1 MTLEIGL
8 VLGILVVAIILFVT
22 ERFRVDVVA
31 LLVLSS
37 LIVTG
42 LVSPAQAVAGFA
54 NPAVVTVWAIFILSG
69 ALDRT
74 GVANLLGHNVLRLAG
89 QSEMRLVMVLMLT
102 SAILSAFMNNIGVA
116 AMFLPVTLDI
126 SRQMKIPPSRLL
138 LPLLYGTL
146 LGGMLT
152 LISTPANILVSD
164 ALIAAGLAPFGIFD
178 YTPAGLF
185 LLGGGILF
193 VLLTRR
199 FLLPDRRPFPLATR
213 PGTETGAE
221 DQFGLEERLAVM
233 TLPPNNPLAGIT
245 LAESRIGEALG
256 LTILGIRREERR
268 HLAPEPA
275 MLLQAGDRLLVLG
288 RLDRL
293 EALTAGPNL
302 QPAQKKVDIHSLIAG
317 DTGLAELAITA
328 GSPFTGRTLNET
340 DVRHKLGVMVLTIL
354 REGLPQHNR
363 IQDLPLLAGDRLLLY
378 GSPTQLDNVAG
389 ATRFREAESPD
400 LWAYNLQS
408 SLLSVRIPA
417 GSLLTDRSLGE
428 SRMANT
434 YGLSVLQI
442 ERAGETILLPGPETI
457 LAVDDELVV
466 SGEPRDLEIVRG
478 LQGLAIDPNPQIDL
492 SILESESVSLTEV
505 MLSPY
510 TTLVDKTLR
519 DLRFREKY
527 GLSVLALWRS
537 GRPYRTGLANMPIRQ
552 GDALLVYGPRDRL
565 RQLGR
570 EPDFLVL
577 KGEAQPEPRREKALP
592 AGLIML
598 GVVLATIIGW
608 LPIAVAAII
617 GATLMVVFGC
627 LTMDEAYRYIE
638 WKAVFLIAAM
648 LPLGVAME
656 ETGAA
661 EYLAGGMM
669 SLLGTAGPL
678 VIMAGLFLLTLAA
691 TQFMPNPVVVV
702 LLAPITLTAAE
713 TAGASPYPFM
723 MALAFAASSSFIS
736 PVGHASNV
744 LVMGPGGYRF
754 GDYVRSGIPLALVL
768 LVLTLLIVPLFWP
781 F

>member
-8 VLGILVVAIILFVT
+8 VLGILLVAIILFVT

-37 LIVTG
+37 LVVTG
-42 LVSPAQAVAGFA
+42 LVSPTEAVAGFA

-74 GVANLLGHNVLRLAG
+74 GVATLLGQNVLRLAG
-89 QSEMRLVMVLMLT
+89 QSETRLIMVLMLT
-102 SAILSAFMNNIGVA
+102 SGLLSAFMNNIGVA

-126 SRQMKIPPSRLL
+126 SRQTKIPPSRLL
-138 LPLLYGTL
+138 LPLLYGSL

-152 LISTPANILVSD
+152 LISTPANILVSE
-164 ALIAAGLAPFGIFD
+164 ALIAAGWEPFGIFD

-199 FLLPDRRPFPLATR
+199 FLLPDHRPLSLVAGPVAETATNDHF
-213 PGTETGAE
+213 E
-221 DQFGLEERLAVM
+221 LEEQLAVM
-233 TLPPNNPLAGIT
+233 TLPPDSSLAGTT

-256 LTILGIRREERR
+256 LTILGIRRGERR
-268 HLAPEPA
+268 HMAPEPG
-275 MLLQAGDRLLVLG
+275 MVLHGEDRLLVLG

-302 QPAQKKVDIHSLIAG
+302 GVASEKVDLDTLTTNGAG
-317 DTGLAELAITA
+317 FAELEITTD
-328 GSPFTGRTLNET
+328 SPYLGRTLNEAN
-340 DVRHKLGVMVLTIL
+340 VREEMGVMVLAIL
-354 REGLPQHNR
+354 RQNVVTFRR
-363 IQDLPLLAGDRLLLY
+363 IQDMILSTGDRLLLY
-378 GSPTQLDNVAG
+378 GAPVQLQDTVATPLTQ
-389 ATRFREAESPD
+389 AEVRALRTFD
-400 LWAYNLQS
+400 LS
-408 SLLSVRIPA
+408 HCLLVVRVPA
-417 GSLLTDRSLGE
+417 GSLLTGRSLVE

-442 ERAGETILLPGPETI
+442 QREGETIMLPGPETI
-457 LAVDDELVV
+457 LAAGDVLIV

-478 LQGLAIDPNPQIDL
+478 LQGLVVDPRPQIDL
-492 SILESESVSLTEV
+492 SVLDSPTVSLTEV
-505 MLSPY
+505 VLSPY
-510 TTLVDKTLR
+510 TTLVGKTLR
-519 DLRFREKY
+519 DLRFREKF
-527 GLSVLALWRS
+527 GLSVLAIWRAGKS
-537 GRPYRTGLANMPIRQ
+537 YRTGLANMPIQ
-552 GDALLVYGPRDRL
+552 LGDALLVYGPRDRL
-565 RQLGR
+565 LQLGR

-577 KGEAQPEPRREKALP
+577 RGEAQPEPRRNKALP

-598 GVVLATIIGW
+598 GVIAVTVIGW
-608 LPIAVAAII
+608 LPISVAAII
-617 GATLMVVFGC
+617 GATLMVIVGC

-656 ETGAA
+656 ATGAA
-661 EYLAGGMM
+661 EFLAGGLM

-678 VIMAGLFLLTLAA
+678 VIMGGMFLLTLAA

-702 LLAPITLTAAE
+702 LMAPIMLTAAE
-713 TAGASPYPFM
+713 TAGVSPYPFM
-723 MALAFAASSSFIS
+723 LTLAFAASSSFIT
-736 PVGHASNV
+736 PVAHAANV
-744 LVMGPGGYRF
+744 LIMGPGGYRF
-754 GDYVRSGIPLALVL
+754 SDYVRSGIPLALVL
-768 LVLTLLIVPLFWP
+768 LVITLLVVPLFWP

>member
-8 VLGILVVAIILFVT
+8 VLGILLVAIILFVT

-42 LVSPAQAVAGFA
+42 LVSPAEAVAGFA

-74 GVANLLGHNVLRLAG
+74 GVATLLGHNVLRLAG
-89 QSEMRLVMVLMLT
+89 QSEARLIMVLMLT
-102 SAILSAFMNNIGVA
+102 SGLLSAFMNNIGVA

-126 SRQMKIPPSRLL
+126 SRQTKIPPSRLL

-152 LISTPANILVSD
+152 LISTPANILVSE
-164 ALIAAGLAPFGIFD
+164 ALIAAGWEPFGIFD

-199 FLLPDRRPFPLATR
+199 FLLPDRQPLSLAAR
-213 PGTETGAE
+213 PGAE
-221 DQFGLEERLAVM
+221 AADDHFGLEEQLAVM
-233 TLPPNNPLAGIT
+233 TLPADSSLAGTT

-256 LTILGIRREERR
+256 LTILGIRRGERR
-268 HLAPEPA
+268 HMAPEPG
-275 MLLQAGDRLLVLG
+275 MVLHVEDRLLVLG

-302 QPAQKKVDIHSLIAG
+302 RVTSAKVDVDALTTNGAG
-317 DTGLAELAITA
+317 FAELVITTD
-328 GSPFTGRTLNET
+328 SPFVGRTLNEV
-340 DVRHKLGVMVLTIL
+340 DVRGKTGVMVLTVL
-354 REGLPQHNR
+354 RQDVPHYKR
-363 IQDLPLLAGDRLLLY
+363 IQDMTLFAGDRLLLY
-378 GSPTQLDNVAG
+378 GSPTQLMKVNA
-389 ATRFREAESPD
+389 ATMLTRAEARELDTFDFPD
-400 LWAYNLQS
+400 
-408 SLLSVRIPA
+408 SLLAVQVPA
-417 GSLLTDRSLGE
+417 GSLLTGRSLIE

-442 ERAGETILLPGPETI
+442 QREGETIMLPGPETI
-457 LAVDDELVV
+457 LAAGDLLIV
-466 SGEPRDLEIVRG
+466 SGDPRDLEIVRG
-478 LQGLAIDPNPQIDL
+478 LQGLIVDPRPQIDL
-492 SILESESVSLTEV
+492 SILESPSISLTEV

-510 TTLVDKTLR
+510 TTLVGKTLR
-519 DLRFREKY
+519 DLRFREKF
-527 GLSVLALWRS
+527 GLSVLAIWRR
-537 GRPYRTGLANMPIRQ
+537 GRSYRTDLSNMPIQ
-552 GDALLVYGPRDRL
+552 LGDAVLVYGPRDRL
-565 RQLGR
+565 LQLGR

-577 KGEAQPEPRREKALP
+577 KGEAQPEPRRDKALP

-598 GVVLATIIGW
+598 GVVAITIIGW
-608 LPIAVAAII
+608 LPISVAAII
-617 GATLMVVFGC
+617 GATLMVVVGC

-648 LPLGVAME
+648 LPLGVAMQ

-661 EYLAGGMM
+661 EFLAGGLM

-678 VIMAGLFLLTLAA
+678 VIMGGLFLLTLAA

-713 TAGASPYPFM
+713 TAGVSPYPFM
-723 MALAFAASSSFIS
+723 LALAFAASSSFVT

-754 GDYVRSGIPLALVL
+754 SDYVRSGIPLALIL
-768 LVLTLLIVPLFWP
+768 LLITLVVVPLLWP